1 MKSNESGVDA
11 TLDAIARGD
20 EREPESP
27 AAPQWSRRL
36 LSGLGGA
43 SILAGALFCLVQQG
57 GAQGNGNGNGAVS
70 MLEARVTALEARM
83 AAVESVNATQSAE
96 IAALQAQTQFLSV
109 SNGEMFVTGTNL
121 HIVNGFGATSQVNGK
136 GNLIVGYNQP
146 RNDGTDDRSGSHNLI
161 AGDFNNYSSFGGLVA
176 GFNNN
181 VTGIYSSVSGGNGNT
196 ASGSSSS
203 ISGGRFNTAS
213 FHWCSVSGGESNTA
227 SQLGSSVSGG
237 FGLTQT
243 ASYGWSGGS
252 AFAFDVLGNF
262 RSP

>member
-1 MKSNESGVDA
+1 MNSDEVGVDA
-11 TLDAIARGD
+11 RLDAIERDD
-20 EREPESP
+20 ERRPRSP

-36 LSGLGGA
+36 LRGLGA
-43 SILAGALFCLVQQG
+43 TSILAGALFCLVRLG
-57 GAQGNGNGNGAVS
+57 GAQSNGNGIFS
-70 MLEARVTALEARM
+70 TLEARVTALEARM
-83 AAVESVNATQSAE
+83 AAVENVNATQSAQ

-109 SNGEMFVTGTNL
+109 ANGEMFVTGTNL
-121 HIVNGFGATSQVNGK
+121 HIVNGFGATSQVNGM

-146 RNDGTDDRSGSHNLI
+146 RNDGTDDRTGSHNLI

-181 VTGIYSSVSGGNGNT
+181 ITGIYSSVSGGNGNT

-203 ISGGRFNTAS
+203 VSGGRLNAAS
-213 FHWCSVSGGESNTA
+213 FHWCSVSGGENNTA

-237 FGLTQT
+237 YGLTQT
-243 ASYGWSGGS
+243 AGYGWSGGS
-252 AFAFDVLGNF
+252 AFALDVQGNF

>member
-1 MKSNESGVDA
+1 MNSDEVGVDA
-11 TLDAIARGD
+11 RLETIERNEERSPDA
-20 EREPESP
+20 P
-27 AAPQWSRRL
+27 AVPQWSRRL
-36 LSGLGGA
+36 LSGLAA
-43 SILAGALFCLVQQG
+43 SGVVAGALFCLVPQS
-57 GAQGNGNGNGAVS
+57 GAQGNGNGVFSA
-70 MLEARVTALEARM
+70 LEARVSALEARM
-83 AAVESVNATQSAE
+83 TAVESVNATQSAQ

-109 SNGEMFVTGTNL
+109 ANGEMFVTGTNL

-136 GNLIVGYNQP
+136 GNLIVGYNQL

-161 AGDFNNYSSFGGLVA
+161 VGDFNNYSSFGGLIA

-181 VTGIYSSVSGGNGNT
+181 ITGVYSTVSGGNGNT

-203 ISGGRFNTAS
+203 VSGGKLNTAS

-227 SQLGSSVSGG
+227 SQLGSSISGG
-237 FGLTQT
+237 YGLTQS

-252 AFAFDVLGNF
+252 AYSNDVLGNF